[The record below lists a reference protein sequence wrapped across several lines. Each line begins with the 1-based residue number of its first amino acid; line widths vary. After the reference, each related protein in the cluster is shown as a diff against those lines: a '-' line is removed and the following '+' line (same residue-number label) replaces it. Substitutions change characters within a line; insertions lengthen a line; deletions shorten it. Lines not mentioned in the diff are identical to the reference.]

1 MRCETMLQVLG
12 QKRTDRRADLAFEYK
27 DVSDIEERLEAGY
40 RDACASKNVCEFV
53 SSLTIYRFLLFII
66 ITMLC
71 EAYVHCS
78 AKARVDAITEIC

>member
-12 QKRTDRRADLAFEYK
+12 QKRTVRRTDLEIEYK
-27 DVSDIEERLEAGY
+27 NVSDIEERLEAGY

-66 ITMLC
+66 ITM
-71 EAYVHCS
+71 
-78 AKARVDAITEIC
+78 

>member
-1 MRCETMLQVLG
+1 MRDHAAGVGTEKDG
-12 QKRTDRRADLAFEYK
+12 QTRTDLAFEYK

-66 ITMLC
+66 ITM
-71 EAYVHCS
+71 
-78 AKARVDAITEIC
+78 